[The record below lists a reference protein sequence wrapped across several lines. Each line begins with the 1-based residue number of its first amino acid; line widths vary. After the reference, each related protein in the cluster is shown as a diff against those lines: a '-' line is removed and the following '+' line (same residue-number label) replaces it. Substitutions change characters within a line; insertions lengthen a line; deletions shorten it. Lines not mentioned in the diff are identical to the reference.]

1 MSISMDEALGIHQ
14 YAIGVRAERARVIS
28 SNLANIDTPGYLAK
42 DIDFKAS
49 LQRIEQTL
57 SSTGSVQPHNLDL
70 SSSTKYRI
78 PMQASMDGNTS
89 ELSTEQAAFSSNS
102 MDFQMSLTFLKM
114 KISGLRSAI
123 EGK

>member
-28 SNLANIDTPGYLAK
+28 SNLANIDTPGYKAK
-42 DIDFKAS
+42 DVDFKQA

-57 SSTGSVQPHNLDL
+57 SSEGTVQPQRLDL
-70 SSSTKYRI
+70 SSSLKYRI
-78 PMQASMDGNTS
+78 PMQPSMDGNTS
-89 ELSTEQAAFSSNS
+89 ELSVEQTKFSENA